1 MSGLATASIVIIFTI
16 SFLLICYFSFVRGVV
31 VPAKKKLADGTIEYR
46 VYNDLHQ
53 DKDLPAVIKPNGTVK
68 YYRYNRLGR
77 GNRGENP
84 AVIFP
89 NGDCVHYWFDHI
101 HNESGPAVNFGNVTL
116 YCEIDL
122 LHRVDGP
129 AYISPELEAH
139 YRYGY
144 LDNNDGPA
152 VVHASG
158 KIEHFTLGLRHND
171 QGPAVSGPG
180 IEDEFY
186 IFGRKI
192 DKEHFENY
200 YLKATDSVSIN
211 EQIAAI
217 NHLSEKV
224 VSNPELAFYLP
235 NYHAIELLEKV
246 NSLCRA

>member
-1 MSGLATASIVIIFTI
+1 MSGLAVTSIVIIFTI
-16 SFLLICYFSFVRGVV
+16 SFLLVCYFSFVRGVV

-46 VYNDLHQ
+46 QFNDLHR
-53 DKDLPAVIKPNGTVK
+53 DNFPAVILPDGTQK
-68 YYRYNRLGR
+68 YYRYNRLDRNKGKD
-77 GNRGENP
+77 P

-89 NGDCVHYWFDHI
+89 NGDCVHYWYDYV
-101 HNESGPAVNFGNVTL
+101 HNEFGPAVCLDHVVL
-116 YCEIDL
+116 YCEHDR

-139 YRYGY
+139 YQYGY
-144 LDNNDGPA
+144 LDNKAGPA
-152 VVHASG
+152 VVHANG
-158 KIEHFTLGLRHND
+158 KIEHFNLGLRHND
-171 QGPAVSGPG
+171 QGPAISGPG

-186 IFGRKI
+186 ILGRKI

-224 VSNPELAFYLP
+224 VSNPELAFYLS